1 MIPPLQRE
9 NVHPPQKKK
18 KQFKKEDVIEIVS
31 GLKMCRGLD
40 PVHIEPIKVSQFCY
54 EGVNQLYG
62 NLPCDDTL

>member
-1 MIPPLQRE
+1 MSNPP
-9 NVHPPQKKK
+9 KIYIYIYSY
-18 KQFKKEDVIEIVS
+18 KKEDVIEIVS